1 MRYTQRQPGWAS
13 SSAPPQGSDVDY
25 LFTVDNRGKRS
36 ITVDMKQEE
45 GQRVVRRLAS
55 KCDVLLTNLLPE
67 RLAKFNLDSET
78 LQKENPGLIYAVVSP
93 WGLSGADMDNPGFD
107 MTAFFARGGQ
117 MSINGPPG
125 TAPVVPRPGQGDHT
139 TGLAALSAIL
149 AALRLRDQ
157 TGRGTVVE
165 TSLLRT
171 SAWQIA
177 ADMSTALIDGE
188 QPKRA
193 DRTAAP
199 NPLSVYYQV
208 QGGRFILAMMP
219 FNDAQYWP
227 RFCEAAG
234 KPEWGSK
241 YLRRKLRAA
250 DGPAIMEE
258 LDRIFGSFSLDTA
271 KQRLTTAGCIFGV
284 VATLP
289 EVVSDPQFAA
299 AGAIARVPHPAPSLF
314 PAAHA
319 FGLDAHG
326 SHRTV
331 NAPFSVRGADV
342 RVRGRAPMPGEHTE
356 EVLLGVAGMGAEE
369 VQRLVEAGVLR
380 FEPPAGSPIARWH
393 ERVTELEQD
402 EAKAAAPE

>member
-93 WGLSGADMDNPGFD
+93 WGLPGADMDNPGFD

-199 NPLSVYYQV
+199 NPLTVYYRV
-208 QGGRFILAMMP
+208 QGGRYILAMMP
-219 FNDAQYWP
+219 FNDQNYWP

-271 KQRLTTAGCIFGV
+271 THTAKQKAAPHRRRLH
-284 VATLP
+284 LRRRR
-289 EVVSDPQFAA
+289 DA
-299 AGAIARVPHPAPSLF
+299 AGGGLRPAVRSGRRHRPRATPGPVALPRRACLRARRARQPPHRKRALLGARGGRARPRA
-314 PAAHA
+314 
-319 FGLDAHG
+319 
-326 SHRTV
+326 
-331 NAPFSVRGADV
+331 GADA
-342 RVRGRAPMPGEHTE
+342 GRAHRG
-356 EVLLGVAGMGAEE
+356 GAAGGGGHGRGGGAE
-369 VQRLVEAGVLR
+369 AG
-380 FEPPAGSPIARWH
+380 
-393 ERVTELEQD
+393 
-402 EAKAAAPE
+402 